1 MTMPDVAEGPG
12 WTLYRGAWQD
22 GTTLLAAVIEGRRAI
37 GAERDPATF
46 AKAVARL
53 RRGFTPAF

>member
-1 MTMPDVAEGPG
+1 MTMP
-12 WTLYRGAWQD
+12 D

-46 AKAVARL
+46 AKDVARL
-53 RRGFTPAF
+53 RLRPALKLSLNKSLTMT